1 MVVNQTTQGY
11 QHAQYSVYSIK
22 VFIMTQKYYKYKM
35 KQMIPTALNGNLTEK
50 QK

>member
-1 MVVNQTTQGY
+1 MVLYTGDIHGDINPIIN
-11 QHAQYSVYSIK
+11 AL
-22 VFIMTQKYYKYKM
+22 YKYKM